1 MAHICFAWQIGLV
14 SRVQT
19 GISVSIMLTLKYLVK
34 CGLAAA
40 GITAEELASMD
51 PKRAKRLIANRQV
64 GFQLYQRYS
73 DLRVCNAT

>member
-1 MAHICFAWQIGLV
+1 M
-14 SRVQT
+14 
-19 GISVSIMLTLKYLVK
+19 GISVSIMLMLKYLVK

-64 GFQLYQRYS
+64 SLQRQ
-73 DLRVCNAT
+73 